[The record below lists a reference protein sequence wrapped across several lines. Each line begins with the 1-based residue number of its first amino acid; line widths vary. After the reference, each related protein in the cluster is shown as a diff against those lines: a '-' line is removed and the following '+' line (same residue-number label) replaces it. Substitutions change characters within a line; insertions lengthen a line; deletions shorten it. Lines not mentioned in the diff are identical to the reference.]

1 MNISEIFIRR
11 PVMTTLI
18 MAGVLIFGVMAYR
31 LLPVSDLPNV
41 DFPTIQVSATLP
53 GASPE
58 TMASSV
64 ATPLEKQFSTI
75 AGLDNMSSSSS
86 QGSTQITLQF
96 NLSRNLDGAALDV
109 QSAISAAGRQ
119 LPPNMPAPPTY
130 GKVNPADQPVLYL
143 TLTSKVLPLSQLD
156 EYGEVMM
163 AQRISTVSG
172 VAQVQVFGPQKYAVR
187 IQADPRELASRGIGI
202 DDVAA
207 AVTNANVNLPT
218 GILYGP
224 VTSFTVQANGQL
236 FDASGYRPII
246 VAYRNGSPVR
256 LDDVANVVDGVE
268 NDKAAAWY
276 NDERSISLAIFKQPG
291 TNTVAVAEA
300 VRKLL
305 PTFQKQLPAAASLH
319 ILYDRSASIRDSVN
333 DVKFTL
339 LLTLVLVVLVIFL
352 FLRKLSATVIPSLA
366 LPFSIVGTFAVMYV
380 MGYSLDNLSLMALTL
395 SVGFVVDDAIVMLE
409 NIVRHIE
416 RGEGVFEAALR
427 GSKEIGFTI
436 LSMTISLAAVFI
448 PILFMGGVIG
458 RLFREFAVVIG
469 VAILVSG
476 FVSLSLTP
484 MLCSRFLKPH
494 AEEEKEHGR
503 FYKWSEKGFDAM
515 LGLYVRTLGPA
526 LRHPRRM
533 LVMSVA
539 VLAATVWLFV
549 KIPKGFLPTED
560 QGLIFGSTE
569 GAQGIGFPA
578 MRAKQLEVASIIRKD
593 PDVANL
599 LSSAGPRGN
608 VAIGNSGI
616 VLAQLKPLK
625 ERKRTAD
632 EIIQELRP
640 KLAKVPGIRVFLQV
654 PPPIRLGGSLTK
666 SQYQYTLQ
674 DADTA
679 ELYRYA
685 PILEQKVR
693 ALPMVQD
700 VTSDMQLANPQ
711 LKVRINRDRA
721 AALGISTQKIED
733 ALYTAYGTRQISTI
747 YAANNQYQVIME
759 LAPEFQANP
768 NAIGMLYVR
777 SSANDLVPLGSLGSV
792 SPGTGPL
799 SVVHQ
804 GQLPAVS
811 ISFNLRPGVALGD
824 AVAAVNAV
832 ARRTLP
838 ATVQTSFQGTA
849 QAFQSS
855 LQGLGLLLIVAI
867 VVIYM
872 VLGILY
878 ESFIHPLTILTAL
891 PFAGFGALVTLM
903 LFNVEL
909 SIYAFVGIIMLV
921 GLVKKNGI
929 MMVDFAIEAEKEG
942 KSPQDAIYE
951 ACIVRFRPIM
961 MTTMAALMGTL
972 PIAMGFGAGA
982 ESRRPLGLAVVGGL
996 LFSQLL
1002 TLYVTPVFYIYMDRL
1017 QKRLDRKK
1025 GRKRGEPREEPR
1037 AAAPREEP
1045 VPATAALRTIPTQT
1059 L

>member
-1 MNISEIFIRR
+1 
-11 PVMTTLI
+11 
-18 MAGVLIFGVMAYR
+18 
-31 LLPVSDLPNV
+31 
-41 DFPTIQVSATLP
+41 
-53 GASPE
+53 
-58 TMASSV
+58 MASSV

-75 AGLDNMSSSSS
+75 AGLDNMSSTSS

-143 TLTSKVLPLSQLD
+143 TLTSKILPLQELD
-156 EYGEVMM
+156 DYGEVMM

-172 VAQVQVFGPQKYAVR
+172 VAQVQVYGPQKFAVR
-187 IQADPRELASRGIGI
+187 VQADPRELASRGIGI
-202 DDVAA
+202 DEVAD
-207 AVTNANVNLPT
+207 AVRNANVNLPT

-256 LDDVANVVDGVE
+256 LDDVAKVVDAVE

-319 ILYDRSASIRDSVN
+319 VLYDRSVSIRESVN

-416 RGEGVFEAALR
+416 HGEGVFEAALK

-494 AEEEKEHGR
+494 GQEKEGR
-503 FYKWSEKGFDAM
+503 FYAWSEKGFEAM
-515 LGLYVRTLGPA
+515 LRLYERTLKPVIG
-526 LRHPRRM
+526 HPR
-533 LVMSVA
+533 A
-539 VLAATVWLFV
+539 VLVFSAIVLVLTGWLFV
-549 KIPKGFLPTED
+549 RIPKGFLPTED

-578 MRAKQLEVASIIRKD
+578 MREKQFEVASIIRRH

-616 VLAQLKPLK
+616 VLAQLKPRS
-625 ERKRTAD
+625 ERRHSAD
-632 EIIQELRP
+632 EIIQQLRP
-640 KLAKVPGIRVFLQV
+640 QLAKVPGIRVFLQV

-693 ALPMVQD
+693 QLPQVQD
-700 VTSDMQLANPQ
+700 VTSDMQLSNPQ
-711 LKVRINRDRA
+711 LNVALNRDRA

-768 NAIGMLYVR
+768 SAIGMLYVR
-777 SSANDLVPLGSLGSV
+777 SQGGELVPLGSLGRV

-799 SVVHQ
+799 TVVHQ

-824 AVAAVNAV
+824 AVAAVNAL
-832 ARRTLP
+832 ARKTLP

-855 LQGLGLLLIVAI
+855 VEGLGLLLIVAI

-929 MMVDFAIEAEKEG
+929 MMVDFAIEAEREG
-942 KSPQDAIYE
+942 KKPQDAIYE
-951 ACIVRFRPIM
+951 ACVVRFRPIM

-972 PIAMGFGAGA
+972 PIAMGVGAGA

-1002 TLYVTPVFYIYMDRL
+1002 TLYVTPVFYIYMDKL
-1017 QKRLDRKK
+1017 QKRLNRTR
-1025 GRKRGEPREEPR
+1025 GRKRGERGDEP
-1037 AAAPREEP
+1037 AAPAPHEEP
-1045 VPATAALRTIPTQT
+1045 VPATAALRVSET
-1059 L
+1059 